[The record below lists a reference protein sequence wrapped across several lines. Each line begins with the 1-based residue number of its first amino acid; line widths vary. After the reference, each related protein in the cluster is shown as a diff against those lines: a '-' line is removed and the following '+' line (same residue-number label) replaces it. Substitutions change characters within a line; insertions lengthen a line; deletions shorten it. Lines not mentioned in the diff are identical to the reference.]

1 MTSHNGYLRGHRWID
16 GQTRRRALALWTL
29 RAAQE
34 ARVVRAK
41 GATGFAA

>member
-1 MTSHNGYLRGHRWID
+1 MTKYSGYLRGHRWID
-16 GQTRRRALALWTL
+16 GQTRRHALALSTL